1 MVSTSSSPKTF
12 LRLNTYSDQWWPK
25 DADNLSAKLTGLFWV
40 WEYFACIFGLGL
52 ESELCSFKI
61 DFVMALSRFCVLPQ
75 TSQATGSSL
84 LCWQRSRW
92 DLGKEGWISNH
103 FYFILF
109 LNLLLFCVCA
119 CTCALWK
126 SEDNQRELAFLFLP
140 HGYHGSNSGSKHQL
154 VLPFKKAEGKSI
166 KRLMLL
172 KVRCVRFWV
181 QGTVLTYFF
190 SFGQGWRAPPRF
202 LPSPSLSCKNRCL
215 W

>member
-1 MVSTSSSPKTF
+1 
-12 LRLNTYSDQWWPK
+12 
-25 DADNLSAKLTGLFWV
+25 
-40 WEYFACIFGLGL
+40 
-52 ESELCSFKI
+52 
-61 DFVMALSRFCVLPQ
+61 MALSRFCVLPQ

-92 DLGKEGWISNH
+92 ALGKEGWISNH

-172 KVRCVRFWV
+172 KVRCLRFWV

-190 SFGQGWRAPPRF
+190 SFGQDWRAPPRF
-202 LPSPSLSCKNRCL
+202 LPSPSLSCKN
-215 W
+215 WYPW